1 MTSGLK
7 LSTAAIAM
15 LTAVGLG
22 AMPAAA
28 ADLGGNCCAD
38 LEERIAELE
47 ATTARKGNRKVKL
60 EVSGHVN
67 EAIIFWDDGF
77 ESNAGVYTN
86 DASRTR
92 FRFKGSAKINDDFS
106 AGYLLEI
113 GVRGANSK
121 RFNQDQPSATGAD
134 NGLDLRHSVWYL
146 DSKKFGRVWVGLT
159 GGAGEGVTEVNIA
172 GTGDVAKYSDLED
185 LAGGLGLRRANGTFT
200 RSGTGNINIDL
211 ATGTTNDVTLRRLI
225 RDNGDQPGEGRRYD
239 MVRYDTPEFAGF
251 IGTVNWG
258 ADDTWEV
265 GLRYKTDFSGF
276 KLAAAIAYGETSQAA
291 ATGATIGFACLAN
304 RNTDTPTFTALNSD
318 ASCNQL
324 GGSIAV
330 MHEPTGLYAQFGAGY
345 LEDELI
351 NDINPVFDDRSEFYA
366 GEVGIQQKWFPIGK
380 TTIFGQYYDM
390 QMGTDAGRTYGGNNT
405 ILNSEIQSYS
415 IGMMQGVDA
424 AAMNL
429 YIIYR
434 HVETEANFA
443 AVNQTTGAI
452 TGAGYGNIQYEDID
466 LFMAGGIIKF

>member
-22 AMPAAA
+22 AMPAGA

-86 DASRTR
+86 DAARTR

-146 DSKKFGRVWVGLT
+146 DSKKFGRLWVGLT
-159 GGAGEGVTEVNIA
+159 AGAGESVTETNIA
-172 GTGDVAKYSDLED
+172 GTGDVAKYADLED
-185 LAGGLGLRRANGTFT
+185 LAGGLGLRLANGNFT
-200 RSGTGNINIDL
+200 RSGTGNINIDG
-211 ATGTTNDVTLRRLI
+211 ATGVTNDVTLRRLI

-239 MVRYDTPEFAGF
+239 MVRYDTPEIAGF

-258 ADDTWEV
+258 GDDTWEM
-265 GLRYKTDFSGF
+265 GLRYKADFSGF
-276 KLAAAIAYGETSQAA
+276 KLAAAIAYGETSQR
-291 ATGATIGFACLAN
+291 GGTIGIQCLAA
-304 RNTDTPTFTALNSD
+304 PVAGVAD
-318 ASCNQL
+318 ADCNQL

-330 MHEPTGLYAQFGAGY
+330 MHEPTGLYAQFAAGY
-345 LEDELI
+345 LEDELT
-351 NDINPVFDDRSEFYA
+351 PAGRDDRSEFFA
-366 GEVGIQQKWFPIGK
+366 GEVGIQQKWTPLGK
-380 TTIFGQYYDM
+380 TTVFGQYYNND
-390 QMGTDAGRTYGGNNT
+390 GGANSRGFGGAGQ
-405 ILNSEIQSYS
+405 ILNSEVESYS
-415 IGMMQGVDA
+415 LAVMQGIDA
-424 AAMNL
+424 AAMNV
-429 YIIYR
+429 YIMYR
-434 HVETEANFA
+434 NVQSEATF
-443 AVNQTTGAI
+443 
-452 TGAGYGNIQYEDID
+452 TGAGFIEYEDID
-466 LFMAGGIIKF
+466 LVLAGGIIKF